1 MMKRLSLAE
10 AKARISEL
18 VDQAEHHGK
27 RVIILRHG
35 KPAAAL
41 VPVHVALP
49 KAARAKPLPAAEA
62 ERSVRAFIEE
72 FSAAEPDVSAVADL
86 IAGRR

>member
-1 MMKRLSLAE
+1 MQKMSLAE

-35 KPAAAL
+35 KPAAAI
-41 VPVHVALP
+41 VPVDVAVP
-49 KAARAKPLPAAEA
+49 KPARPKPLPLKDAEK
-62 ERSVRAFIEE
+62 SVRAFVAE
-72 FSAAEPDVSAVADL
+72 FSAADPDTSAVADL
-86 IAGRR
+86 VEGRR